1 MGTTSNLGASLV
13 AQMVKHP
20 PAMQEICIRF
30 LTWEDSLEKGI
41 AYSLQYSYL
50 ENSMDKGAWWA
61 IQSMVSQSQTQLER
75 ITHTYY
81 QFYRNKKDCKNT
93 MNNSIPKKKEDNL
106 GKIDK

>member
-1 MGTTSNLGASLV
+1 
-13 AQMVKHP
+13 
-20 PAMQEICIRF
+20 
-30 LTWEDSLEKGI
+30 
-41 AYSLQYSYL
+41 
-50 ENSMDKGAWWA
+50 MDKGAWWA

-106 GKIDK
+106 GKNGQIETQNIKILENLNRPIISKEIESVIKNLLKKKILGPDDLTSE